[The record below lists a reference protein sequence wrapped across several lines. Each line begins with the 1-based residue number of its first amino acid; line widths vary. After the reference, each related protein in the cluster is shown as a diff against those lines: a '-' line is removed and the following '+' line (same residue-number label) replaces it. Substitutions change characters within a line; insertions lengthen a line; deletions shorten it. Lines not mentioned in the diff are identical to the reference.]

1 MKKIRNNNELKKKE
15 RKKRKKHKAKPNK
28 TKQTRKAITWVFV
41 LIQKNM
47 SPVTRKR

>member
-15 RKKRKKHKAKPNK
+15 RKKRKKHKAKQNETNQEGK
-28 TKQTRKAITWVFV
+28 
-41 LIQKNM
+41 M